1 LFQRLVAGHPDT
13 VHVMPSSKKIS
24 QLLRCVLA
32 MEAGGEVGGGVGE
45 WRKKK
50 EKKGGGGGGSE
61 GRAAMV
67 LQNLHEVHHMLYM
80 FTVY

>member
-1 LFQRLVAGHPDT
+1 MA
-13 VHVMPSSKKIS
+13 
-24 QLLRCVLA
+24 
-32 MEAGGEVGGGVGE
+32 
-45 WRKKK
+45 
-50 EKKGGGGGGSE
+50 GGGGEEGGGGWGSE

>member
-1 LFQRLVAGHPDT
+1 
-13 VHVMPSSKKIS
+13 
-24 QLLRCVLA
+24 

-45 WRKKK
+45 WR
-50 EKKGGGGGGSE
+50 EGGGEEGGGGWGSE